1 MVTGLTRR
9 KYPEHFLSHRAA
21 SLLGMSPAPA
31 DAEEIDEDHGSS
43 IPEPPRR
50 VPFAVAVT
58 AALLGLLSVLLLV
71 TALVALSAGSF
82 RESVGE
88 ATAQGLAAALVAACA
103 ALVAAVAWSFV
114 RDGVTVGPMIV
125 GGLTLVAGLILL
137 VAGVAGS
144 DPDTE
149 LLRLG
154 VLALVVGL
162 GVLLVP
168 LLGQAPAY
176 LAARRVWSRAERDWL
191 HELTTPEVPPQQW
204 GPGHYPPPQQPWG
217 AVPQPHYAPPPGY
230 PGQAGFAAQPG
241 YPAQYQYPPQQP
253 QGWGAQQHQAWPE
266 AAVPPWSGQQPPAQP
281 ASAPPAPTPGV
292 TAQAETDSGSGR
304 AASPDESQPQPI
316 PLAAAQ
322 QAPTEQIR
330 PADPAASQQPATP
343 QQ

>member
-1 MVTGLTRR
+1 
-9 KYPEHFLSHRAA
+9 
-21 SLLGMSPAPA
+21 MSPAPA
-31 DAEEIDEDHGSS
+31 DAEEIDEDHGSA

-50 VPFAVAVT
+50 VPFGVAVT

-71 TALVALSAGSF
+71 IAVVALSAGSF
-82 RESVGE
+82 RQSVGE
-88 ATAQGLAAALVAACA
+88 ATAQGLATALVAVCA

-114 RDGVTVGPMIV
+114 RDGITVGPMIV

-144 DPDTE
+144 DPETE
-149 LLRLG
+149 VLRLG

-191 HELTTPEVPPQQW
+191 HELTTPEAPPQPQW
-204 GPGHYPPPQQPWG
+204 GPGHYPPPQQPQWG
-217 AVPQPHYAPPPGY
+217 AVPQPHYVPPPGY
-230 PGQAGFAAQPG
+230 PGQAGYAAQPG
-241 YPAQYQYPPQQP
+241 YPAQYQYPPQQA
-253 QGWGAQQHQAWPE
+253 QGWGAQQQQAWPE
-266 AAVPPWSGQQPPAQP
+266 AAVAPWSGQQPPAQP
-281 ASAPPAPTPGV
+281 ASAPPAPGV
-292 TAQAETDSGSGR
+292 TAQPETGSTSGQPASG
-304 AASPDESQPQPI
+304 DGGQPPPI

-330 PADPAASQQPATP
+330 PADPAAPQHPAAP